1 MSETKKIVN
10 KLNGQDVQAA
20 INRSQGYTDLTNDL
34 KILARRPDIITIDDL
49 LSAAQNEAIIV
60 SAEAQ
65 MLYHKFTSQFN

>member
-1 MSETKKIVN
+1 M
-10 KLNGQDVQAA
+10 QAA

-34 KILARRPDIITIDDL
+34 KILARRPDIITIHDL